1 MQTMLSN
8 LFQRKNP
15 AINFFI
21 SFLILCITY
30 RCAFFLTV
38 VFDPYSLL
46 KKVSLFSC
54 LTLGFLDDLAV
65 GMLLTAFFML
75 VSVFFYRIESKM
87 LRLLGKGFLGLFLLF
102 LALDFFANK
111 KIFFFLYTG
120 CSWNLFIRSLQQG
133 FMPGDYVHFMNFLD
147 WIFLLLPVSLF
158 LYLENKASF
167 KTAKILQRGSLT
179 LILITIALG
188 LAFVPYNNKVY
199 FKEFYSNPLH
209 YAFSIYLNPERE
221 YFASL
226 RDQPGDMQMHSLRLI
241 DPAFVENKTLP
252 AMLSA
257 KSPKKWN
264 VVMIVLESV
273 GQPYVFHSKAAAST
287 TDVVTM
293 PFLKKLSTQG
303 WWLDN
308 NYSGGNT
315 SLLGVFSLL
324 TGVYPSASPNNFE
337 MHASIHVPTLA
348 AWLAKNY
355 SSLFVMADDISYFFQ
370 RGIVENG
377 GFQHIYDATDIIKAY
392 PPTRA
397 DYAANEPQA
406 VSFFLDKIG
415 QLHTPFVAVYW
426 SNVTHY
432 PYLDYGQPRVFA
444 DVSSPTLRYFNNLR
458 LADNQIE
465 RIYQYLETN
474 KLLADTVLVIVSDH
488 GDGFGVNPGDW
499 AHGAAL
505 YQDQIHVPALFY
517 QPALFKPRVI
527 TDLTSNVDIL
537 PTLLDALGAD
547 YNKSLVQG
555 ESLWAGSERH
565 KYVFVYGNEYE
576 LAIIDKH
583 NWKTQIDFIEGK
595 CVFHDLNKDPAEKI
609 VDNCSDNFAE
619 TALIKFH
626 NFQSLILTSYN
637 RSLLN
642 NCAFLPDKGSVRQPC
657 QLRT

>member
-21 SFLILCITY
+21 SFLILCICY

-38 VFDPYSLL
+38 VFDPFTLL

-54 LTLGFLDDLAV
+54 LTLGFLDDLAL
-65 GMLLTAFFML
+65 GMLLTVFFML
-75 VSVFFYRIESKM
+75 VQIAFRRIDSSI
-87 LRLLGKGFLGLFLLF
+87 LGFLGKGLLCLFLTF

-111 KIFFFLYTG
+111 KVFFFLYTG
-120 CSWNLFIRSLQQG
+120 CSWNLFMRSLQQG
-133 FMPGDYVHFMNFLD
+133 FMPGSYLHYMNLFD
-147 WIFLLLPVSLF
+147 WIFLLLPGSLF

-167 KTAKILQRGSLT
+167 NQVKIVQRAALT
-179 LILITIALG
+179 SMLIAIALG

-221 YFASL
+221 YYASL
-226 RDQPGDMQMHSLRLI
+226 RDQPGDQQMHSLRLI

-252 AMLSA
+252 AVLA
-257 KSPKKWN
+257 DKPAKKWN
-264 VVMIVLESV
+264 VVMIVMESV
-273 GQPYVFHSKAAAST
+273 GQPYVFHSKAPAAT

-337 MHASIHVPTLA
+337 MHTSIHVPTLA

-370 RGIVENG
+370 RSIVENG

-392 PPTRA
+392 PPARV
-397 DYAANEPQA
+397 DYSANEPEA
-406 VSFFLDKIG
+406 VSFFLNKMG
-415 QLHTPFVAVYW
+415 QLHAPFLAVYW

-432 PYLDYGQPRVFA
+432 PYLDYGKPRLFS

-465 RIYQYLETN
+465 RIYRYLETN
-474 KLLADTVLVIVSDH
+474 KLLADTLLVIVSDH
-488 GDGFGVNPGDW
+488 GDGFGLNPGDW

-527 TDLTSNVDIL
+527 SDLTSNVDIL
-537 PTLLDALGAD
+537 PTLLDAMGAD
-547 YNKSLVQG
+547 YNKSLLQG
-555 ESLWAGSERH
+555 ESLWAGSQRH
-565 KYVFVYGNEYE
+565 KYVFIYGNEYE

-583 NWKTQIDFIEGK
+583 NLKTQIDFIEGK
-595 CVFHDLNKDPAEKI
+595 CVFHDLNKDPAESVVAK
-609 VDNCSDNFAE
+609 CSDSME
-619 TALIKFH
+619 ESALIKFH
-626 NFQSLILTSYN
+626 NFQPLILTQYN
-637 RSLLN
+637 QSLLN
-642 NCAFLPDKGSVRQPC
+642 NCAFLPATDMARQPC